1 MYSTLSILTAC
12 GLVVSLIG
20 IIGTCVGD
28 PRSATGHH
36 APTTPFTVSE
46 AHRAMQLHRGCR
58 ADACPRKGAA
68 FRTLVAAGRIVPDT
82 RADGYST

>member
-1 MYSTLSILTAC
+1 MYSTLSILTGC
-12 GLVVSLIG
+12 GLVLSLIG

-28 PRSATGHH
+28 SRAADGHR
-36 APTTPFTVSE
+36 APTAPFTVPE

-58 ADACPRKGAA
+58 ADACARKGAA